1 MRSRESR
8 WRSKLSKETDSL
20 WSRTIPLLG
29 LKNVTRVETGIVFI
43 LKIRQS
49 NVGKDIVWTDQSN
62 GLKSVLRF

>member
-1 MRSRESR
+1 MSSRESR

>member
-1 MRSRESR
+1 MSSRESR

-29 LKNVTRVETGIVFI
+29 LKNVMRVETGIVFI
-43 LKIRQS
+43 LKIGQS